1 MGENRADD
9 LEAEKNEPP
18 KTALQKVRDFFLDD
32 LLLYLTILAVLLGAI
47 VGFALRSYEPEPYT
61 IYVLKFPG
69 EIMLRMLKMLI
80 LPLITCSLITGT

>member
-1 MGENRADD
+1 MGEIADG
-9 LEAEKNEPP
+9 EAASSQQQP
-18 KTALQKVRDFFLDD
+18 KTMGRKVLDFFMND

-47 VGFALRSYEPEPYT
+47 VGFFLRQYEPEPYT

-80 LPLITCSLITGT
+80 LPLITCSLITG